1 MQLRKITLSES
12 TIYLVPLSSEF
23 PHELLPVTKVA
34 HLLKALDTKKA
45 TGPEAA
51 ACHVEESGDTDHP
64 ISNTLFS
71 ICHSLLDSYH
81 QNGTAKILCH
91 SPSQITLLCNQL
103 PPDSVCN

>member
-1 MQLRKITLSES
+1 MACTMQLRKITLSES

-23 PHELLPVTKVA
+23 PYELLPVTKFA

-45 TGPEAA
+45 TGTEAA

-71 ICHSLLDSYH
+71 ICHSLLDSCH

-91 SPSQITLLCNQL
+91 LHDLTVQPVTT
-103 PPDSVCN
+103 